1 MSAPNDLHTTTAAA
15 RGLELTEPL
24 LFEQGSPGRHGASL
38 DPHHDLPQVD
48 AASLFGARAR
58 QVPAALPEVSE
69 PEVVRHFVRL
79 SQQNFAID
87 LGMYPLGSC
96 TMKYNPKVN
105 EWAARLP
112 GFAGLHPM
120 APDSQI
126 QGALELMYR
135 LERGLAEVCGMD
147 RVSLHPAAGAQG
159 EFCGLMMI
167 RAHHTANGRS
177 PKKVLIP
184 DTAHG
189 TNPASCALNGLTA
202 VPFPAGSEGVLT
214 VEKIAPFVDDDVAA
228 VMITN
233 PNTVG
238 LFEEEIQAIADLVH
252 SKGGLVYG
260 DGANL
265 NALMGRARPGDLGI
279 DVMQFNLHK
288 TFTTPHG
295 GGGPGCGPVG
305 YKALLDP
312 YAPVPVVEKD
322 ESGDAPRYRLDFRSR
337 PNTIGRLRSFHGN
350 FGMMVRAYA
359 YLREMGAEGLKSA
372 TELAVLNA
380 NYLRVRLGEI
390 WNVPYDRVCMH
401 EVIIND
407 RHLRDHHVS
416 TMDVAKRLMDYGFH
430 PPTVYF
436 PLVVKNAMLIEPTE
450 TESLTTLDEFVD
462 AMAKIS
468 EEAARD
474 PEIVTKA
481 PHLTRLRRL
490 DETRAARKPVLRYSA
505 PLEHAVA
512 AE

>member
-1 MSAPNDLHTTTAAA
+1 MSSMSSRSSSVRSGIAFV
-15 RGLELTEPL
+15 EPL
-24 LFEQGSPGRHGASL
+24 IFERGSAGRTGASL
-38 DPHHDLPQVD
+38 TATDVPEIDLGSILGSTFSVESP
-48 AASLFGARAR
+48 
-58 QVPAALPEVSE
+58 PMPEVSE
-69 PEVVRHFVRL
+69 PEAFRHFVRL

-112 GFAGLHPM
+112 GFARLHPYM
-120 APDSQI
+120 PESMI
-126 QGALELMYR
+126 QGALELMHR

-147 RVSLHPAAGAQG
+147 RVSLQPAAGAQG
-159 EFCGLMMI
+159 ELTGLMMI
-167 RAHHTANGRS
+167 RAHHAAQGRS

-189 TNPASCALNGLTA
+189 TNPASCALNGFES
-202 VPFPAGSEGVLT
+202 VSFPGSEAGIVSAEQL
-214 VEKIAPFVDDDVAA
+214 APYIDNDVAA

-238 LFEEEIQAIADLVH
+238 LFESDLPKIAAMIH
-252 SKGGLVYG
+252 EKGGLVYG

-305 YKALLDP
+305 FKSILAP
-312 YAPVPVVEKD
+312 YAPTPCVEKRAD
-322 ESGDAPRYRLDFRSR
+322 GSFFLDYQR
-337 PNTIGRLRSFHGN
+337 PQSIGRLRTFYGN
-350 FGMMVRAYA
+350 FGMMVRAYT

-372 TELAVLNA
+372 TDLAVLNA
-380 NYLRVRLGEI
+380 NYLRVCLGEL
-390 WNVPYDRVCMH
+390 WHVAYDRSCMH
-401 EVIIND
+401 EVVISD
-407 RHLRDHHVS
+407 RHLKATGV
-416 TMDVAKRLMDYGFH
+416 TTLDVAKRLLDYGFH

-436 PLVVKNAMLIEPTE
+436 PLVVKGAMLIEPTE
-450 TESLTTLDEFVD
+450 TETKQTLDEFVD
-462 AMAKIS
+462 ALASIS
-468 EEAARD
+468 REANDD
-474 PEIVTKA
+474 PEMVKHA

-490 DETRAARKPVLRYSA
+490 DETRAARKPVLRWEPEKPSA
-505 PLEHAVA
+505 
-512 AE
+512 

>member
-1 MSAPNDLHTTTAAA
+1 MPGSATT
-15 RGLELTEPL
+15 GLSFQTPL
-24 LFEQGSPGRHGASL
+24 IFEQGAPERH
-38 DPHHDLPQVD
+38 
-48 AASLFGARAR
+48 AASLGLDDLPRVDPKEALGAMAR
-58 QVPAALPEVSE
+58 DVSPMLPEVSE
-69 PEVVRHFVRL
+69 PEAFRHYVRL

-87 LGMYPLGSC
+87 TGMYPLGSC

-112 GFAGLHPM
+112 GFAELHPYM
-120 APDSQI
+120 PDDLV
-126 QGALELMYR
+126 QGALELMWR

-159 EFCGLMMI
+159 ELAGLMMI
-167 RAHHTANGRS
+167 RAYHRAQGRD

-189 TNPASCALNGLTA
+189 TNPASCALNGLRA
-202 VPFPAGSEGVLT
+202 VPFPVGDEGIVTTAAL
-214 VEKIAPFVDDDVAA
+214 APFVDDDVAA
-228 VMITN
+228 IMVTN

-238 LFEEEIQAIADLVH
+238 LFETHMADIAELVH
-252 SKGGLVYG
+252 GKGGLVYG

-265 NALMGRARPGDLGI
+265 NALMGKARPGDLGV

-312 YAPVPVVEKD
+312 HAPIPVVEQR
-322 ESGDAPRYRLDFRSR
+322 EGRFVLDYDSR
-337 PNTIGRLRSFHGN
+337 PASIGRLRSFQGN

-359 YLREMGAEGLKSA
+359 YLREMGAEGLERA

-380 NYLRVRLGEI
+380 NYLRVRLGEL
-390 WNVPYDRVCMH
+390 WHVPYDTTCMH
-401 EVIIND
+401 EVVISD
-407 RHLRDHHVS
+407 RHLKESHVT

-436 PLVVKNAMLIEPTE
+436 PLVVKGAMLIEPTE
-450 TESLTTLDEFVD
+450 TESLQTLDEFV
-462 AMAKIS
+462 AVMEAIS
-468 EEAARD
+468 DEAAAD
-474 PEIVTKA
+474 PDFVRGA
-481 PHLTRLRRL
+481 PRSTRLRRL
-490 DETRAARKPVLRYSA
+490 DETRAARKPVLRWKAPETPSVPSSA
-505 PLEHAVA
+505 SGET
-512 AE
+512 AETQP

>member
-1 MSAPNDLHTTTAAA
+1 MHDDMRKPSF
-15 RGLELTEPL
+15 GLEMQTPL
-24 LFEQGSPGRHGASL
+24 LFEQSVEGRSGASL
-38 DPHHDLPQVD
+38 PPLEVPLSD
-48 AASLFGARAR
+48 AAELFGELYRADS
-58 QVPAALPEVSE
+58 AELPELSE
-69 PEVVRHFVRL
+69 PEVFRHFVRL

-112 GFAGLHPM
+112 GFSGLHPM
-120 APDSQI
+120 APDEHV

-135 LERGLAEVCGMD
+135 LERALAEVCGMD
-147 RVSLHPAAGAQG
+147 RVTLHPAAGAQG
-159 EFCGLMMI
+159 ELCGLMMI
-167 RAHHTANGRS
+167 RAYHASTGRN
-177 PKKVLIP
+177 PTKVLIP

-189 TNPASCALNGLTA
+189 TNPASCALNGLKA
-202 VPFPAGSEGVLT
+202 VPFPAGEDGTLT
-214 VEKIAPFVDDDVAA
+214 MEKIAPFIDDEVAA

-238 LFEEEIQAIADLVH
+238 LFEGEIQEIADLVH
-252 SKGGLVYG
+252 KNGGLVYG

-305 YKALLDP
+305 YKSILGDF
-312 YAPVPVVEKD
+312 APSPTVEPVED
-322 ESGDAPRYRLDFRSR
+322 GYRLDFNR
-337 PNTIGRLRSFHGN
+337 PKSIGRLRAFQGN

-359 YLREMGAEGLKSA
+359 YIREMGAEGLSLA
-372 TELAVLNA
+372 TDLAVLNA
-380 NYLRVRLGEI
+380 NYLRVRLGEL
-390 WNVPYDRVCMH
+390 WNVAYDRVCMH

-407 RHLRDHHVS
+407 QHLREHKIS

-450 TESLTTLDEFVD
+450 TETKDTLDSFVD
-462 AMAKIS
+462 ALAAIS
-468 EEAARD
+468 QEASET
-474 PEIVTKA
+474 PEKVKAA

-490 DETRAARKPVLRYSA
+490 DETRAARQPVLRYTH
-505 PLEHAVA
+505 PE
-512 AE
+512 

>member
-1 MSAPNDLHTTTAAA
+1 MPGSAT
-15 RGLELTEPL
+15 RGLSFQTKLI
-24 LFEQGSPGRHGASL
+24 FEQGAPNR
-38 DPHHDLPQVD
+38 D
-48 AASLFGARAR
+48 AASLPEDALPSIDPKAAFGEMARD
-58 QVPAALPEVSE
+58 VPAQLPEVSE
-69 PEVVRHFVRL
+69 PEAVRHYVRL

-87 LGMYPLGSC
+87 TGMYPLGSC
-96 TMKYNPKVN
+96 TIKYNPKVN

-112 GFAGLHPM
+112 GFANLHPYM
-120 APDSQI
+120 PTDLV
-126 QGALELMYR
+126 QGALELMWR

-159 EFCGLMMI
+159 ELTGLMMI
-167 RAHHTANGRS
+167 RAYHQAQGRD

-189 TNPASCALNGLTA
+189 TNPASCALNGLKA
-202 VPFPAGSEGVLT
+202 VPFPVGDQGIVTTEAL
-214 VEKIAPFVDDDVAA
+214 APFVDDDVAA
-228 VMITN
+228 IMATN

-238 LFEEEIQAIADLVH
+238 LFETNMPEIAELVH

-265 NALMGRARPGDLGI
+265 NALMGKTRPGDLGI

-312 YAPVPVVEKD
+312 YAPVPVVEQRD
-322 ESGDAPRYRLDFRSR
+322 GRFVLDYDSR
-337 PNTIGRLRSFHGN
+337 PASVGRLRAFQGN

-359 YLREMGAEGLKSA
+359 YLREMGADGLRKA

-380 NYLRVRLGEI
+380 NYLRVRLGEL
-390 WNVPYDRVCMH
+390 WHVPYETTCMH
-401 EVIIND
+401 EVVISD
-407 RHLRDHHVS
+407 RHLKESGVT

-436 PLVVKNAMLIEPTE
+436 PLVVRGAMLVEPTE
-450 TESLTTLDEFVD
+450 TESLQTLEEFIEAMKSISDEAFADAGFV
-462 AMAKIS
+462 
-468 EEAARD
+468 RG
-474 PEIVTKA
+474 A
-481 PHLTRLRRL
+481 PHATRLRRL
-490 DETRAARKPVLRYSA
+490 DETQAARKPVLRWRAPETPSA
-505 PLEHAVA
+505 PSPASGET
-512 AE
+512 AETQP